1 MATGARALLLA
12 AAALASAAR
21 LAAPLGPAVRCAPCD
36 AAARALCEPVRA
48 GCAETVREPGCG
60 CCATCALPLGHA
72 CGIYTGR
79 CGSGASCRRR
89 PGEARP
95 LRALLEGRGVCASL
109 ASVSNQLPAGTSVM
123 FNNSKSQRYPVEG
136 AKVNPTTHEVHASSS
151 EAFSGSPHAPTQ
163 HHPLYQGHPK
173 AEVIRRDRVK
183 KTESFKVERIPHLPG
198 TDQKNFSLEMKLDPE
213 YGPCRREM
221 ESILKALK
229 VRDTINPHGFPIP
242 NCDRKGFYKKKQ
254 CQPSKGRKRGFCWCV
269 DKYGHPLPGY
279 KGEARCMAAAQRS
292 NRGKTTQE

>member
-1 MATGARALLLA
+1 MDTMATGARALLLA

-109 ASVSNQLPAGTSVM
+109 
-123 FNNSKSQRYPVEG
+123 RYPVEG

-279 KGEARCMAAAQRS
+279 KGEICCMDCYECK
-292 NRGKTTQE
+292 N

>member
-109 ASVSNQLPAGTSVM
+109 ASVSNQLPGSDGTFLWRSGFGGRSV
-123 FNNSKSQRYPVEG
+123 RLGP
-136 AKVNPTTHEVHASSS
+136 EVR
-151 EAFSGSPHAPTQ
+151 GSPGKNDMKTRLSTSLQ
-163 HHPLYQGHPK
+163 T
-173 AEVIRRDRVK
+173 DRVK

-279 KGEARCMAAAQRS
+279 KGETISGYSLYNLFFIMQHLLAA
-292 NRGKTTQE
+292 

>member
-1 MATGARALLLA
+1 MDTMATGARALLLA

-36 AAARALCEPVRA
+36 AAARA
-48 GCAETVREPGCG
+48 
-60 CCATCALPLGHA
+60 
-72 CGIYTGR
+72 
-79 CGSGASCRRR
+79 CRRR

-109 ASVSNQLPAGTSVM
+109 ASVSNQLPGRLTNAVNVNVGLI
-123 FNNSKSQRYPVEG
+123 YPVEG